1 MSSSD
6 DSCARER
13 ASNDARRWNSC
24 RVFGARAR
32 AYVRATNDALRAMGA
47 NEFSSDRWLLDTK
60 YYVARVTPVVVE
72 DALERET
79 DASNED
85 VAVDPSRPARETR
98 SMGDAE
104 CAGAAVLACAS
115 ELEFERARASMVA
128 TMGHAIDACE
138 ARIVAYDCGGASM
151 EAVPERVRAWALDE
165 MFEVVRVRLDD
176 AEADEAM
183 SRDAADEEDS
193 HGVRRTI
200 EAMKSI
206 VWGDLDLK
214 ELGRSSDLGREMR
227 GGGDYE
233 EATSASLGRGS
244 RDVAADVRSIEVAS
258 ELLGEDESLDSPSG
272 NERLHEK
279 IAKLYDK
286 QLSMKSKQ
294 RLEHLADL
302 LAESLESEL

>member
-6 DSCARER
+6 DSYARER

-24 RVFGARAR
+24 RVFGSRAR
-32 AYVRATNDALRAMGA
+32 AYVRATSDALRAMGA

-79 DASNED
+79 DASKEG

-104 CAGAAVLACAS
+104 CAGTAVLACAS

-128 TMGHAIDACE
+128 TMGNAIDACE

-176 AEADEAM
+176 AEADEAL
-183 SRDAADEEDS
+183 SRDAGDEEDS

-206 VWGDLDLK
+206 VWGDLELK

-227 GGGDYE
+227 GDD
-233 EATSASLGRGS
+233 EATSASPGRGS
-244 RDVAADVRSIEVAS
+244 RDAAADVRSIAVAS

-272 NERLHEK
+272 SERLHEK

-286 QLSMKSKQ
+286 QLSMKSEQ

-302 LAESLESEL
+302 LAESEL

>member
-6 DSCARER
+6 DSYACER

-24 RVFGARAR
+24 RVFGSRAR
-32 AYVRATNDALRAMGA
+32 AYVRATSDALRAMGA
-47 NEFSSDRWLLDTK
+47 NEFSTDRWLLDTK

-79 DASNED
+79 DASNEG

-115 ELEFERARASMVA
+115 ELEFEHARASMVA
-128 TMGHAIDACE
+128 TMGNAIDACE

-176 AEADEAM
+176 AEADEAL
-183 SRDAADEEDS
+183 SRDAGDEEDS

-206 VWGDLDLK
+206 VWGHLELK
-214 ELGRSSDLGREMR
+214 ELGISSDLGREMR
-227 GGGDYE
+227 GDD
-233 EATSASLGRGS
+233 EATSASPGRGL
-244 RDVAADVRSIEVAS
+244 RDAAADVRSIAVAS

-272 NERLHEK
+272 SERLHEK

-286 QLSMKSKQ
+286 QLSMKSEQ

-302 LAESLESEL
+302 LAEFAEV

>member
-1 MSSSD
+1 MSSSE
-6 DSCARER
+6 DSDVRER
-13 ASNDARRWNSC
+13 ASNDGRRWNSC

-32 AYVRATNDALRAMGA
+32 AYVNATSDALRAMGA
-47 NEFSSDRWLLDTK
+47 KEFSTDRWLLDTK

-72 DALERET
+72 DALEGEA
-79 DASNED
+79 DSSNGD
-85 VAVDPSRPARETR
+85 VGVDPSRPARARR
-98 SMGDAE
+98 SMRDAE

-115 ELEFERARASMVA
+115 ELEFERARASMMV
-128 TMGHAIDACE
+128 TMGDAMDECE
-138 ARIVAYDCGGASM
+138 ARIVAYDCGDASM
-151 EAVPERVRAWALDE
+151 GGVPERVRAWALDE

-183 SRDAADEEDS
+183 SRDAGGEEDS

-227 GGGDYE
+227 GGDD
-233 EATSASLGRGS
+233 EATSASPGRGA
-244 RDVAADVRSIEVAS
+244 RDAAADVRSIAVAS
-258 ELLGEDESLDSPSG
+258 ELLGEDESSDSPSG
-272 NERLHEK
+272 HERLHDK

-286 QLSMKSKQ
+286 QLSMKSEQ

-302 LAESLESEL
+302 LAESLESDL